1 MTRTPNRALAT
12 IAHRRW
18 PPLATSLLT
27 LILTLLLLA
36 LAAQAAH
43 AVIKSPNDPR
53 SYETLELDNGLK
65 VVLISDPT
73 TDKAAASLD
82 VNVGSGSD
90 PQGREGLAHFLEH
103 MLFLGTEKYPDSSEY
118 KEFMS
123 AHGGSDNAYTSY
135 DHTNYFFD
143 IDKDYLEPALDRFSQ
158 FFIAPTFTPR
168 YVSRERQVVHS
179 EYTSKFE
186 SDGRRALYA
195 RKQAMNPEHPYARF
209 AVGNNET
216 LADRDD
222 GTIRDE
228 LIRFYENHYSA
239 NIMALAVLGK
249 EPLDQ
254 LREWVVEK
262 FSAIPNTG
270 KTRLE
275 VDVPMFR
282 PEQLPARM
290 EIVPVKDRRSLSLAF
305 PIPPVDIHFRS
316 KPTLY
321 ISHMIGH
328 EGKGS
333 LLSLLKEKGWA
344 DGLSA
349 GLGMNHPD
357 DATLG
362 ISIDLTAE
370 GLAHVDDVV
379 TYVFRY
385 IDLIR
390 SSGVAEW
397 TFEEQRKLSELRFL
411 YAEKSEPMGL
421 ARALAN
427 DLHELPPEEL
437 LRGRYLLEEF
447 DPELIE
453 EYLGYLTPDNMF
465 MTVTA
470 PGLDTDSRTNWFDV
484 DYRIVSIDED
494 LLARWRSPSVDAGL
508 FLPGPNR
515 FVPDDLT
522 MESDGASDAVP
533 VALQRQPGFELWHR
547 QDTEFGLPLASFYFS
562 VRSPMANDSPRHAVL
577 TSLYVALV
585 NDQLTEFSYDADLAG
600 LSYDLYKHIRGFT
613 VRVGGYDDKQ
623 TVLVERIV
631 DALTKPQIAEDRFQ
645 VAKENMIRGLRNAQK
660 NSPYRRA
667 IDEVRLL
674 LTEPDWSEEQLLEA
688 IAEVNAEDVRRFVPE
703 LLSRVHVVALAH
715 GNVSGDEAL
724 TLARI
729 VEQGIAEPAADA
741 SVPSGRVVKLA
752 RGDSYVRDIDNAQD
766 DSAAIVYY
774 QGPDKTLSSRARMA
788 LLVKLMAPTF
798 FEELRTEKQLGY
810 IVFAT
815 NMTILET
822 PGVAFI
828 VQSPIADPTA
838 LQEHVDAFVREF
850 AEVVDKLDA
859 DTFERHRSALINE
872 LLEAD
877 STLEDRTDRYWTEL
891 DREYYAFDLREKLA
905 GAIEAVSLEDFQQS
919 YRRFLL
925 GDDRR
930 RLAVRAQGR
939 QHTAAAQAPGGGSE
953 DTVIRHAPSFKQRK
967 GFFSG

>member
-1 MTRTPNRALAT
+1 MSTKPPTALPA
-12 IAHRRW
+12 IAQRGW
-18 PPLATSLLT
+18 FLCLA
-27 LILTLLLLA
+27 LLA
-36 LAAQAAH
+36 LAFAGQSAQ
-43 AVIKSPNDPR
+43 AVIKSPHDPR

-73 TDKAAASLD
+73 ADKAAASLD
-82 VNVGSGSD
+82 VNIGSGSD

-103 MLFLGTEKYPDSSEY
+103 MLFLGTEKYPDSAEY

-158 FFIAPTFTPR
+158 FFIAPTFTPK

-179 EYTSKFE
+179 EYTSKFK

-209 AVGNNET
+209 AVGSNET
-216 LADRDD
+216 LADHDD
-222 GTIRDE
+222 NTVRDE

-254 LREWVVEK
+254 LREWVIEK
-262 FSAIPNTG
+262 FSSVPSSD

-275 VDVPMFR
+275 VDKPLFR
-282 PEQLPARM
+282 PDQLPARID
-290 EIVPVKDRRSLSLAF
+290 IVPVKDRRSLSLSF
-305 PIPPVDIHFRS
+305 PVPPVDAYFRS

-349 GLGMNHPD
+349 GVGLRHPD
-357 DATLG
+357 DATFG
-362 ISIDLTAE
+362 ISLQLTPE

-379 TYVFRY
+379 SDVFRY
-385 IDLIR
+385 IDMTR
-390 SSGVAEW
+390 STRLARW
-397 TFEEQRKLSELRFL
+397 TFEEQRKIAQTRFL
-411 YAEKSEPMGL
+411 YAEKAEPLGL
-421 ARALAN
+421 VRRLAN
-427 DLHELPPEEL
+427 DLHELPPDEL
-437 LRGRYLLEEF
+437 LRGHYLLEEF
-447 DPELIE
+447 DPELVE
-453 EYLGYLTPDNMF
+453 EYLGYLTPDNML
-465 MTVTA
+465 MTITA
-470 PGLDTDSRTNWFDV
+470 PGLETDARTDWFSV
-484 DYRIVSIDED
+484 DYRIRPIEEQT
-494 LLARWRSPSVDAGL
+494 LARWRSPPADSRL
-508 FLPGPNR
+508 TLPEPNR
-515 FVPDDLT
+515 FVPDELT
-522 MESDGASDAVP
+522 LESGSQAGSVP
-533 VALQRQPGFELWHR
+533 VALERRPGFELWH
-547 QDTEFGLPLASFYFS
+547 QLDTEFGLPLADFYFS
-562 VRSPMANDSPRHAVL
+562 VRSPVANDTPRHAML
-577 TSLYVALV
+577 TSLYVQLV

-613 VRVGGYDDKQ
+613 VRISGYDDKQ
-623 TVLVERIV
+623 SVLVARIV
-631 DALTKPQIAEDRFQ
+631 DALTNPRIADDRFQ
-645 VAKENMIRGLRNAQK
+645 IAKENAIRGLRNAQK
-660 NSPYRRA
+660 NSPYRRG

-674 LTEPDWSEEQLLEA
+674 LTEPDWSEAQLLEA
-688 IAEVNAEDVRRFVPE
+688 IADVEADDVRRFVPE
-703 LLSRVHVVALAH
+703 LLSRVDVVALAH
-715 GNVSGDEAL
+715 GNVNRDDARA
-724 TLARI
+724 LARV
-729 VEQGIAEPAADA
+729 VEQGIVESATHA

-752 RGDSYVRDIDNAQD
+752 RGDRYVRDVDNAQD
-766 DSAAIVYY
+766 DSAVVVYY
-774 QGPDKTLSSRARMA
+774 QGPDKALSSRARMA
-788 LLVKLMAPTF
+788 LLVKLMAPSF

-828 VQSPIADPTA
+828 VQSPIADPIA
-838 LQEHVDAFVREF
+838 LQQHVETFLENF
-850 AEVVDKLDA
+850 AGRITELDEE
-859 DTFERHRSALINE
+859 TFERHKTALLNE

-891 DREYYAFDLREKLA
+891 DREYYAFDLRERLA
-905 GAIEAVSLEDFQQS
+905 GAIEAVSLADLKES
-919 YRRFLL
+919 YQRFLL
-925 GDDRR
+925 GGDSR
-930 RLAVRAQGR
+930 RLAIRAQGL
-939 QHTAAAQAPGGGSE
+939 QHTVAADAPGSGGAP
-953 DTVIRHAPSFKQRK
+953 TVIRHAPSFKQEK